1 MITTDLIEEVR
12 HKLDGATD
20 YRIAQVLEISKQ
32 KVSAIKAGRE
42 KLDVYD
48 CARIAEVLERDPL
61 EVIAQV
67 EAETARTEK
76 KRQYWRSFFSGL
88 KRTAA
93 ALGCYGIAIGSGV
106 APPAGDASAAWLP
119 AAHNGRLRQ
128 KQNTK
133 MNPPRRVFFW
143 LLNSPKPAGKAG
155 TAPAKNTLSRHPLI
169 FPATTS
175 KMQGRLAFL

>member
-106 APPAGDASAAWLP
+106 APPAGEASAAWLP

-128 KQNTK
+128 K
-133 MNPPRRVFFW
+133 
-143 LLNSPKPAGKAG
+143 KAPG
-155 TAPAKNTLSRHPLI
+155 NGGFSHGAKHRSSRARGALGGPVETGCADRLEPLRG
-169 FPATTS
+169 
-175 KMQGRLAFL
+175 GRLLDFTRR